1 MLQIQP
7 AGVSDSGHYT
17 CVATNAVGEDDR
29 DFIVH
34 VQGEPWA
41 QNQHPEHG
49 GLSKSRGPQGS
60 LVGAQKGEQER
71 SLSLLENNISSSPV
85 RADAVDAAGG
95 RCPCSPQ
102 LTTACPRSA
111 PHLPAANKPQRSP

>member
-41 QNQHPEHG
+41 QPAPRAG
-49 GLSKSRGPQGS
+49 GLSKSRGPRGS
-60 LVGAQKGEQER
+60 LEGAEKGEQER
-71 SLSLLENNISSSPV
+71 SLSLLENNISSPV
-85 RADAVDAAGG
+85 RADAVDAAEG